1 MTAAGQPAT
10 FPYIG
15 RIGRYG
21 LRQRIGGNAT
31 STVYSAF
38 DERGQRPVALKTIV
52 ADLKDEPEARER
64 FLREARVTRGL
75 VHPNIVRM
83 FEAGEVD
90 GHAYI
95 AMELLEGLP
104 LDEQLKRKPADLD
117 QRVAWMIQL
126 GAGLQ
131 AAHARRIVHRDI
143 KPANLFVT
151 FAGVLKILD
160 FGLVRL
166 VVSTLTANGQIIG
179 TPDFMAPEQAEGR
192 GVDARSDVFS
202 AAAVCY
208 WMLSGRAPFTRRD
221 LPATLLALLSEP
233 APPITECDV
242 PPWLMAIVEKGL
254 DKNPGDRYQSAL
266 DMQRDLERVAA
277 SGPPSVWQRFTA
289 RVIRG
294 RS

>member
-1 MTAAGQPAT
+1 MTAVGQHAT
-10 FPYIG
+10 SPYVG

-21 LRQRIGGNAT
+21 LLERIGGNAT
-31 STVYSAF
+31 STVHSAF
-38 DERGQRPVALKTIV
+38 DETAQRAVALKTIV

-64 FLREARVTRGL
+64 FLREARVTAGL

-104 LDEQLKRKPADLD
+104 LDEQLKRHPADLD
-117 QRVAWMIQL
+117 RRLAWMVQL
-126 GAGLQ
+126 CAGLH

-143 KPANLFVT
+143 KPGNLFVT
-151 FAGVLKILD
+151 AGGVLKILD

-166 VVSTLTANGQIIG
+166 VVSTLTAHGQIIG

-192 GVDARSDVFS
+192 VVDARSDVFS

-233 APPITECDV
+233 APPITESDV
-242 PPWLMAIVEKGL
+242 PPRLMAIVQKGL
-254 DKNPGDRYQSAL
+254 TKNPGDRYQSAL
-266 DMQRDLERVAA
+266 DMQRDLERVAG
-277 SGPPSVWQRFTA
+277 SEHPSVWQRFA